1 MSRMRLK
8 VKTCDVYIFTSSSV
22 RAACDIRSRPPM
34 CTYLPLRSYEQ
45 DATQGQDLR
54 CVHIY
59 LFVRMSRMRHK
70 VKTCDVYIFTSSSV
84 RAGCDTRSRPAMCI
98 YLRLR
103 PYEQDATQGQDL
115 RCVYIYLFV
124 RKSSMRYKV
133 KTSDVYIFTSSFV

>member
-1 MSRMRLK
+1 MCIYLPLRPYEQDATQGQDLRCVYIYLFVRMSRMRHK
-8 VKTCDVYIFTSSSV
+8 VKTSDVYIFTSSSV

-45 DATQGQDLR
+45 DATKGQDLR

-84 RAGCDTRSRPAMCI
+84 RAACDTRSRPPMCT
-98 YLRLR
+98 YLHLR
-103 PYEQDATQGQDL
+103 P
-115 RCVYIYLFV
+115 
-124 RKSSMRYKV
+124 
-133 KTSDVYIFTSSFV
+133 